1 MLKGQRKGESIYP
14 MRRLCVK
21 CGKYYIIR
29 KHRRSK
35 LCFDCASTLT
45 REYIERRGEYYK
57 RWLEGMIKYV
67 ERLEEKE
74 KNEKRLDR

>member
-1 MLKGQRKGESIYP
+1 MLKGQKKGESIYP

-45 REYIERRGEYYK
+45 TEYIERRGEYYR
-57 RWLEGMIKYV
+57 RWLESMKKFIKEE
-67 ERLEEKE
+67 ERKYKEERSE
-74 KNEKRLDR
+74 E